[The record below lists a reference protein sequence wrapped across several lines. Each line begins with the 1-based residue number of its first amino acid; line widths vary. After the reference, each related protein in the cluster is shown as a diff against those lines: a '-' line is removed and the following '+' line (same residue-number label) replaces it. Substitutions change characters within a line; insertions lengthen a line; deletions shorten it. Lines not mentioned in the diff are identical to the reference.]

1 MSFFEDDVEQ
11 VSLDPVPKITAK
23 PKSKETLDVEFREK
37 SEINSLWVEKYRP
50 QKLEE
55 YIGND
60 ELKKRIGLYIS
71 SGDIP
76 HILLSGPPGTGKT
89 TAAKMIA
96 NSVECDVMYINAS
109 DENSVDVVR
118 DKIKSFAYSAGLMP
132 LKIIILDE
140 MDFLSPAAMAAMRN
154 IMETFSSS
162 TRFIMTCNYHERVI
176 PAILSRVQAEVVTPP
191 DKKSVAIHLVNILK
205 KEQIEFNPV
214 DVKFLVDSYYPDI
227 RKIIGTAQQFSRNL
241 EKKLIVDRGMV
252 ISGDI
257 RTQLTDILKNGDK
270 KTAFKNIRQLFA
282 DNRVTEKFDE
292 FYRYLYDTV
301 DDWSNGQSSEMI
313 YILADMQYKSSI
325 IPDKEINFMSCM
337 FQILRE
343 IKK

>member
-1 MSFFEDDVEQ
+1 
-11 VSLDPVPKITAK
+11 
-23 PKSKETLDVEFREK
+23 
-37 SEINSLWVEKYRP
+37 
-50 QKLEE
+50 
-55 YIGND
+55 
-60 ELKKRIGLYIS
+60 
-71 SGDIP
+71 
-76 HILLSGPPGTGKT
+76 
-89 TAAKMIA
+89 
-96 NSVECDVMYINAS
+96 
-109 DENSVDVVR
+109 
-118 DKIKSFAYSAGLMP
+118 
-132 LKIIILDE
+132 
-140 MDFLSPAAMAAMRN
+140 
-154 IMETFSSS
+154 
-162 TRFIMTCNYHERVI
+162 
-176 PAILSRVQAEVVTPP
+176 VQAEVVTPP

-301 DDWSNGQSSEMI
+301 DDWSVGQSSEMI